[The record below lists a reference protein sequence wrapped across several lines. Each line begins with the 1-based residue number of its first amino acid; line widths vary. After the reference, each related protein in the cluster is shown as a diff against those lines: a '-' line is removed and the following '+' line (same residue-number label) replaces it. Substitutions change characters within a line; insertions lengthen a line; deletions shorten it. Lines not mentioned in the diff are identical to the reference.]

1 MSVLERVLICPRWDQ
16 FYKRVLCESTT
27 RVGSYHC
34 PLVVNID
41 DHKFKQQHSFSFEMA
56 WLTQE
61 GFRESLM
68 ANLPNRGGKNIQD
81 H

>member
-1 MSVLERVLICPRWDQ
+1 
-16 FYKRVLCESTT
+16 
-27 RVGSYHC
+27 VGSYHC

-68 ANLPNRGGKNIQD
+68 ANLPNKGGKNIQD